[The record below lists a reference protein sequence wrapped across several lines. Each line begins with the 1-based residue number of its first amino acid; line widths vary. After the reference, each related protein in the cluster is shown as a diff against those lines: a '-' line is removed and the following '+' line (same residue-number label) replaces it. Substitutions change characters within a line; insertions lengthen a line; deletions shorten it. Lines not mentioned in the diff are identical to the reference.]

1 MNKILLIWIWCIRTK
16 QHLQGSS
23 SQSLKLVLQNSRCM
37 NIPFSPAVNRS
48 APSRLAPLRKNS
60 WVRLEATQTL
70 KHKYMSS
77 SLQHHFSFWHLL
89 HYCFM
94 ALIPVSSSH
103 LCTWP
108 ALNINFF
115 FSHSH
120 QLWKNYQLIMKASM
134 RQKFPCSKKVCYS
147 SCIAQEK
154 GDWWK
159 TFSLPIFF
167 YNQSLLYP
175 VRFFCFIASLPR
187 STSGWSIFDMGPIF
201 PLYFVYILFK
211 LTIVLIIIWKGL
223 RKIIQTFLTNVWQQY
238 LTTVRTK
245 SVSIS
250 NPACQTCHCI
260 LLLFLIFWGIYPQ
273 PIWGKKILPI
283 TRDPFHFW
291 LSLCP
296 GGHLILLKANICSK
310 LALLVASRNS
320 TLLITFSLE
329 GLKTVTVS
337 TVYPAFEE
345 IGLTYWS
352 HSKNNLFYLHCFE
365 VNFLCLFNEETL
377 LS

>member
-108 ALNINFF
+108 TLNINFF
-115 FSHSH
+115 FSHS

-167 YNQSLLYP
+167 ITNLFCIQSDSFALLHPCPEVLQDEVYLIWAQFSP
-175 VRFFCFIASLPR
+175 
-187 STSGWSIFDMGPIF
+187 
-201 PLYFVYILFK
+201 YIL
-211 LTIVLIIIWKGL
+211 
-223 RKIIQTFLTNVWQQY
+223 Y
-238 LTTVRTK
+238 
-245 SVSIS
+245 
-250 NPACQTCHCI
+250 
-260 LLLFLIFWGIYPQ
+260 IFYSSWP
-273 PIWGKKILPI
+273 
-283 TRDPFHFW
+283 
-291 LSLCP
+291 
-296 GGHLILLKANICSK
+296 
-310 LALLVASRNS
+310 
-320 TLLITFSLE
+320 
-329 GLKTVTVS
+329 
-337 TVYPAFEE
+337 
-345 IGLTYWS
+345 
-352 HSKNNLFYLHCFE
+352 
-365 VNFLCLFNEETL
+365 
-377 LS
+377 